1 MAVILMLIYNA
12 ECWFAISRKD
22 ITELEKMQNLFLR
35 SLLAVGSG
43 CPTAA
48 LYSETGTI
56 LIEYRILMKKLLFLH
71 HVVSLP
77 EGSLAREVY
86 EVQSKL
92 KLPGLVE
99 ECQMFLDRYRITDV
113 ASFSKMQWKK
123 LVKVRINELNKEQI
137 INLVKE
143 RKYSKIDLETFQT
156 CDFSRKDY
164 FEKLNTADARLRFKI
179 ASHMAPTIKMN
190 FMSND
195 KFTLELWTC
204 PGCAVPGDAKGARD
218 SQVHVLQCEAYKEMR
233 EGKNLDCDE
242 DLVEYYRNVINV
254 RLLCES

>member
-1 MAVILMLIYNA
+1 MSDRHPYFWGRSLSCFIEFGQKDIKNRIKRELVETPIMLSGMPMQQEEKAKYLGDYLCGSGLTESVSASINSRRGIVTRAIFEIRAVIDDIRSREAGGLSAGLDIWNMAVLPMLIYNA
-12 ECWFAISRKD
+12 ECWFVISRKD

-71 HVVSLP
+71 HVVSLN

-99 ECQMFLDRYRITDV
+99 ECQMFLDRFLWV
-113 ASFSKMQWKK
+113 AQ
-123 LVKVRINELNKEQI
+123 RNKI
-137 INLVKE
+137 
-143 RKYSKIDLETFQT
+143 S
-156 CDFSRKDY
+156 
-164 FEKLNTADARLRFKI
+164 
-179 ASHMAPTIKMN
+179 
-190 FMSND
+190 
-195 KFTLELWTC
+195 
-204 PGCAVPGDAKGARD
+204 GDR
-218 SQVHVLQCEAYKEMR
+218 
-233 EGKNLDCDE
+233 
-242 DLVEYYRNVINV
+242 
-254 RLLCES
+254 